1 MALTW
6 SNFNK
11 ATHASDSKTIKLGQ
25 DNLNFA
31 KFKLQIIKFLTKFS
45 LQLDK
50 IWFKIPTQT
59 LKNLQTR
66 KPHQPGK
73 RPGINLADIKM
84 IEFLKI
90 VICEFLY

>member
-1 MALTW
+1 MQSA
-6 SNFNK
+6 F
-11 ATHASDSKTIKLGQ
+11 ASESKIIKFEQG
-25 DNLNFA
+25 NLNFA
-31 KFKLQIIKFLTKFS
+31 KFKLHIIKFLTKFS

-50 IWFKIPTQT
+50 IWFKTPTQT
-59 LKNLQTR
+59 LKFTNSQGHINR
-66 KPHQPGK
+66 K